1 MITITRLWWWY
12 NGVDPDRPGGPWWY
26 MDFDSEKDVKSR
38 IELLKPFVKKI
49 YGIDVPIDLVHCLP
63 ATPPVHATI
72 VYEMKE

>member
-1 MITITRLWWWY
+1 
-12 NGVDPDRPGGPWWY
+12 